1 MVSDVNNTTSST
13 STLSSN
19 NSILGKDD
27 FFKMLIA
34 QLKNQ
39 DPLNPLE
46 GTDFAAQ
53 LAQFSSLE
61 QLSNL
66 NNAVENSINANLLL
80 AQSVNNTLSATL
92 IGNKVKVTS
101 DTINYNGQGN
111 VEFGYTLPAQA
122 SSVSLNIYDQN
133 GNLVKTFDG
142 LEGWDGDHKLL
153 WDFTDNNGRK
163 LPEGNY
169 IMKLNAIDA
178 STNEQQKTTSFI
190 YGIIDGVKFTE
201 QGTVLIINSNEYS
214 LSDILEVL
222 KP

>member
-66 NNAVENSINANLLL
+66 NDAVENSINANLLL

-101 DTINYNGQGN
+101 ETINNNGQGN

-142 LEGWDGDHKLL
+142 LEGWDGNHKLL